1 MWYHNKRLQENLE
14 IPVEYI
20 FNDNEKA
27 IQQAKKNLD
36 NIDAKEFIVV
46 YSGLQLFVRYLEVS
60 TIRAVR

>member
-1 MWYHNKRLQENLE
+1 MCYHNKRLQENLE

>member
-1 MWYHNKRLQENLE
+1 MWYHNKRLQENFE

-27 IQQAKKNLD
+27 IQWAKKNLD

>member
-20 FNDNEKA
+20 FNGNEKA
-27 IQQAKKNLD
+27 IQWAKKNLD

>member
-27 IQQAKKNLD
+27 IQWAKKNLD

>member
-27 IQQAKKNLD
+27 IQWAKKNLD

-46 YSGLQLFVRYLEVS
+46 YSGLQLFVRCLEVS

>member
-27 IQQAKKNLD
+27 IQWAKKNLD
-36 NIDAKEFIVV
+36 NIDGKEFIVV

>member
-46 YSGLQLFVRYLEVS
+46 YSGLQHFVRYLEVS